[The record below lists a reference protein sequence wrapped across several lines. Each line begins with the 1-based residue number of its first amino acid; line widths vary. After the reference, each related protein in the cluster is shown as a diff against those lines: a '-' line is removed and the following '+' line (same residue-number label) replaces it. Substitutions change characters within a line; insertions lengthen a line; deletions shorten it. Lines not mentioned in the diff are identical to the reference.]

1 MSYNISSEMKER
13 LLKTNML
20 TPKEAVARGQ
30 IEGYCFSE
38 HALRQWIRS
47 GAIPS
52 RQIGTGKKNL
62 IFWENIV
69 RFLTCQDGCDNP
81 PDVVTT
87 GPGIRRL

>member
-1 MSYNISSEMKER
+1 MSYNISPEMKER

-20 TPKEAVARGQ
+20 TPKEAVVRGQ

-52 RQIGTGKKNL
+52 RQIGTGRKNL
-62 IFWENIV
+62 IFWANIV
-69 RFLTCQDGCDNP
+69 RFLTCQDGCDNAP
-81 PDVVTT
+81 ATVVT
-87 GPGIRRL
+87 GSGIRRL

>member
-1 MSYNISSEMKER
+1 MFDISPELRER
-13 LLKTNML
+13 LLRTSVL
-20 TPKEAVARGQ
+20 TTKEAVIRGQ

-52 RQIGTGKKNL
+52 RQIGTGRKNL
-62 IFWENIV
+62 IFWDNIV

-81 PDVVTT
+81 PVVMAA
-87 GPGIRRL
+87 GSGIRRL

>member
-1 MSYNISSEMKER
+1 MTSASNEQKER

-52 RQIGTGKKNL
+52 RQIGTGRKNL
-62 IFWENIV
+62 IFWNNIV
-69 RFLTCQDGCDNP
+69 RFLECADGSDNQP
-81 PDVVTT
+81 AALVT
-87 GPGIRRL
+87 GSGIRRL